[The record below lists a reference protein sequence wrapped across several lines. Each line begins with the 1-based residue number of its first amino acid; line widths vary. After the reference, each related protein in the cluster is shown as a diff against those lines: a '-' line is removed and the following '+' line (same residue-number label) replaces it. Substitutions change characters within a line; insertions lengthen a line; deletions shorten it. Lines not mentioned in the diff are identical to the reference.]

1 MEKVTNKDIAEYT
14 DKSINTING
23 WKSKFPK
30 LSEIV
35 KLGAFCKK
43 NNITMEHIKKCMELK
58 EIVKD
63 ENRTN

>member
-43 NNITMEHIKKCMELK
+43 NGLDIEKIKKLVEIK
-58 EIVKD
+58 EIMKD
-63 ENRTN
+63 EN